1 MKKYLVAGFCFLA
14 VAANAQKS
22 APKKTPV
29 KSPAVTPVLKT
40 NTDSISYAIG
50 LSVVNFY
57 KEQGITLNPTLV
69 ARAITD
75 IKNDKKPLLTE
86 EQSNLLFMC
95 HSNPQLC
102 EYVKKGE
109 AFLAEN
115 KKKSNVK
122 VTASGLQYEVIT
134 QGTGPKPAA
143 TDTIIAHYAGS
154 LFTGPEFEFDNSFK
168 RGAPLTIAA
177 NRVIKGWTEGLQ
189 MMPVGSKYKFYI
201 PYQLGYGLNDQG
213 ASIPGGSV
221 LVFEVELLGIKGK

>member
-1 MKKYLVAGFCFLA
+1 MKKYLLAGFCFLV
-14 VAANAQKS
+14 VAANAQKT

-29 KSPAVTPVLKT
+29 KTQAATPVLKT
-40 NTDSISYAIG
+40 NSDSISYAIG

-57 KEQGITLNPTLV
+57 KEQGINLNPTLV
-69 ARAITD
+69 AKAITD
-75 IKNDKKPLLTE
+75 IKANKKPLLTE

-102 EYVKKGE
+102 EYVKEGE

-115 KKKSNVK
+115 KKKSTIK
-122 VTASGLQYEVIT
+122 VTPSGLQYEIVR
-134 QGTGPKPAA
+134 QGNGPKPAA
-143 TDTIIAHYAGS
+143 TDTVIAHYAGS
-154 LFTGPEFEFDNSFK
+154 LISGAEFDNSFK
-168 RGAPLTIAA
+168 RGSPLTIAA

-189 MMPVGSKYKFYI
+189 LMPVGSKYKFYI

-221 LVFEVELLGIKGK
+221 LVFEVELLGIKGKE